1 MNNEILELYP
11 VRQFEYEI
19 KEGKVTVAYDKFE
32 KTILDKLIKNKSKR
46 VAKID
51 LDKIGSFVW
60 LQCDGKKSVAQI
72 IDVTKKEFGENEEK
86 LDERVKLFLTQLV
99 GKKFIRLYTIK

>member
-11 VRQFEYEI
+11 VRQCEYEI
-19 KEGKVTVAYDKFE
+19 KEDKVTVVYDKFK
-32 KTILDKLIKNKSKR
+32 KTFLDKIIKNKSKR

-60 LQCDGKKSVAQI
+60 LRCDGKKNVAEI
-72 IDVTKKEFGENEEK
+72 IQQTEKEFGENEEK
-86 LDERVKLFLTQLV
+86 LDQRVELFLTQLV
-99 GKKFIRLYTIK
+99 GKKLIRFYTIK